1 LALHGESKLSQKTGE
16 RTISPLK
23 SQKNTSLYVTK
34 VDPKLIGPSL
44 IEYQNISK
52 LNYTKLIYNG
62 KISLGYNS
70 IKNKWKLMDF

>member
-1 LALHGESKLSQKTGE
+1 MVNPSCQKKTGE

-23 SQKNTSLYVTK
+23 SQKKYNSLYVTK

-52 LNYTKLIYNG
+52 LNYTKLIYTG
-62 KISLGYNS
+62 KISVGYNS